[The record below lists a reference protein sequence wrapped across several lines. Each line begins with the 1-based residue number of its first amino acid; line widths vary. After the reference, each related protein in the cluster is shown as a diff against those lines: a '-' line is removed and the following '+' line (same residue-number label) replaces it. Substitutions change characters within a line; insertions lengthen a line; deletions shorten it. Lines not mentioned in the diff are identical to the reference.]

1 MFVVGAG
8 AWRVCGDGAG
18 RRRRPESPG
27 VLSMGDDG
35 SEYEA
40 LWREVIANTQ
50 RITDLANSIAARPD
64 KALVEE
70 MKRLERQNQ
79 TMRMRMTQL
88 RRREEARLGS
98 RYR

>member
-1 MFVVGAG
+1 
-8 AWRVCGDGAG
+8 
-18 RRRRPESPG
+18 
-27 VLSMGDDG
+27 MGDDG

-50 RITDLANSIAARPD
+50 RITDLADSIAARPD
-64 KALVEE
+64 RTLVEE

-79 TMRMRMTQL
+79 TMRMRMAQL
-88 RRREEARLGS
+88 RRRQEARLGS

>member
-1 MFVVGAG
+1 MFVVGVG
-8 AWRVCGDGAG
+8 AWRVCGDGADG
-18 RRRRPESPG
+18 RRRTESSG

-50 RITDLANSIAARPD
+50 RITDLADSIAARPD
-64 KALVEE
+64 RTLVEE

-79 TMRMRMTQL
+79 TMRMRMAQL
-88 RRREEARLGS
+88 RRRQEARLGS